1 MRRSADLGI
10 CMAPRHRLN
19 LVGMDLP
26 PGYACCA
33 LCQSL
38 SHGPQMRVPVY
49 ELQARVWV
57 AVDPRLAA
65 IVASGRQK
73 AQTVLLGEVLVA
85 PGRELIV
92 YALANEL
99 QRKPEELS
107 CHLERQQES
116 EGESDH

>member
-10 CMAPRHRLN
+10 CMAPGHWLN
-19 LVGMDLP
+19 LVGMDLA

-33 LCQSL
+33 LSQGL
-38 SHGPQMRVPVY
+38 SHGPQMRVLVY
-49 ELQARVWV
+49 ELKACVWV
-57 AVDPRLAA
+57 TVDPRLAA
-65 IVASGRQK
+65 IVAGGRQK

-85 PGRELIV
+85 LGRELIV
-92 YALANEL
+92 DALANEL
-99 QRKPEELS
+99 QRQPEELS